1 MEAQEFDPLHVR
13 TANPPPEAVKAAAR
27 EISKQARGK
36 KKAETPAQ
44 VEVFTPKQTGNA
56 DAHGVARDQ
65 LRAFIERIERLEEEK
80 ATIADDIKDVYGEAK
95 GTGFDT
101 KILRKV
107 VQIRKQDKDER
118 MEQEA
123 ILDTYLQALG
133 MIELPAED

>member
-1 MEAQEFDPLHVR
+1 MSNGIGHNSGTD
-13 TANPPPEAVKAAAR
+13 
-27 EISKQARGK
+27 S
-36 KKAETPAQ
+36 
-44 VEVFTPKQTGNA
+44 
-56 DAHGVARDQ
+56 HGVARDQ

-80 ATIADDIKDVYGEAK
+80 KTIADDIKDVYGEAK

-107 VQIRKQDKDER
+107 IAIRKQDKEER

-133 MIELPAED
+133 MIDLPPEDDL

>member
-1 MEAQEFDPLHVR
+1 M
-13 TANPPPEAVKAAAR
+13 
-27 EISKQARGK
+27 S
-36 KKAETPAQ
+36 
-44 VEVFTPKQTGNA
+44 

-80 ATIADDIKDVYGEAK
+80 KTIADDIKDVYGEAK

-107 VQIRKQDKDER
+107 IQIRKQDKDER

-133 MIELPAED
+133 MIELPSDAA